1 MPLKELSVWE
11 DTTPSDRPAKA
22 GDPCCTSVLL
32 PKNRKGCFWRSDH
45 LGSVDARPTPGYNAL
60 QAKRVELPLVRRELH
75 HEAGK
80 EKRRGIFSTF
90 PSRFRCAAPSFGGQI
105 RGAGLAAEAVAEAG
119 GEGSLFDKE
128 PVKPW
133 EGKEQRRSLL
143 CLGGIPVGVC
153 LPLLEIFT
161 TLGIFP
167 PKILFSR
174 HSTHQLPPP
183 QVLTIAWI

>member
-1 MPLKELSVWE
+1 MPLKETVRMGGHHAFRSS
-11 DTTPSDRPAKA
+11 PK

-60 QAKRVELPLVRRELH
+60 QAKRVELSLVKRELH

-90 PSRFRCAAPSFGGQI
+90 PSRFLYAAPSLGRQI
-105 RGAGLAAEAVAEAG
+105 RSAVLSAEAVAEAG

-133 EGKEQRRSLL
+133 KGLERRRSLF
-143 CLGGIPVGVC
+143 CLGVFRLVFVWSRIPWEFFHRKFCFHVT
-153 LPLLEIFT
+153 LRTTYHFRKLLW
-161 TLGIFP
+161 L
-167 PKILFSR
+167 
-174 HSTHQLPPP
+174 H
-183 QVLTIAWI
+183 